1 MNQPR
6 QARDYIKAPFHL
18 INTIM
23 LYDSAGI
30 YARERETI
38 IYNAWFKI

>member
-18 INTIM
+18 INIIL

-30 YARERETI
+30 YARERDTI
-38 IYNAWFKI
+38 I